1 MNILLVK
8 SSLFGDG
15 GQSSRLASEFAA
27 ALLERNPGAE
37 LVVRDLVQ
45 DPVPH
50 LDPDRLAAFGA
61 PKDEATEAQR
71 AVVAYSDALIEE
83 LRRADVLVLGLP
95 MYNFGVPSQ
104 LKAWYD
110 HIARAGITFRYTD
123 NGPEGLLKGK
133 KAYIFAARGGEYAAA
148 GSDWQAQF
156 VRVILGF
163 IGITDVQFVL
173 AEGLALSEARK
184 EASLASARSALR
196 TLVPDNRL
204 AA

>member
-83 LRRADVLVLGLP
+83 LRRADMLVLGLP
-95 MYNFGVPSQ
+95 YAEAQ
-104 LKAWYD
+104 LNATRSGGTPYGASHFAGTADD
-110 HIARAGITFRYTD
+110 HVLTDAERELCIAQ
-123 NGPEGLLKGK
+123 GK
-133 KAYIFAARGGEYAAA
+133 
-148 GSDWQAQF
+148 
-156 VRVILGF
+156 
-163 IGITDVQFVL
+163 
-173 AEGLALSEARK
+173 
-184 EASLASARSALR
+184 
-196 TLVPDNRL
+196 RL
-204 AA
+204 AQVALKLCG